1 MKTASAP
8 RSAACSGVARSSAS
22 ATLDAVRTE
31 PERFDRVAE
40 HPSFKDAPAEP
51 HDVGTFGIAELGPS
65 ALLPGAI
72 SLTVTLLWLLG
83 DFSTENLV
91 ILALVLAAFGVAIA
105 LKLRKANAVRAMP
118 AERFVAVVVKER
130 FDLYRPFNDRRHNT
144 QHYVV
149 LQARDGLRREFI
161 APSRVVSKFA
171 IDDIGIAYVKRNV
184 LVDFIRVDV

>member
-1 MKTASAP
+1 M
-8 RSAACSGVARSSAS
+8 
-22 ATLDAVRTE
+22 RTD

-40 HPSFKDAPAEP
+40 HPSFKEAPAEP
-51 HDVGTFGIAELGPS
+51 RDVHLLGIAEIGPS

-83 DFSTENLV
+83 DFSAGNLV
-91 ILALVLAAFGVAIA
+91 LVALVLAGFGIAIA

-118 AERFVAVVVKER
+118 AERFVGVVVKER

-149 LQARDGLRREFI
+149 LQTRDGLRREFI

-171 IDDIGIAYVKRNV
+171 VDDIGIAYVKKNV
-184 LVDFIRVDV
+184 LVEFVRVDV